1 MFAHT
6 ALSIRIVVLA
16 LFILGLWALFARD
29 SGAAG
34 NEGHYRVKA
43 GDTLWSIAADVYGGD
58 PRAGVWKLTRRNGLE
73 GATITAGQVL
83 VVPS

>member
-1 MFAHT
+1 MFAHA
-6 ALSIRIVVLA
+6 ALPIRIVVLA

-34 NEGHYRVKA
+34 NEGRYRVKA
-43 GDTLWSIAADVYGGD
+43 GDTLWSISASVYRGD
-58 PRAGVWKLTRRNGLE
+58 PREGVWKLTRRNGLD

-83 VVPS
+83 VIPS